1 MILCEALLDAMTFW
15 VHGYRNVTA
24 SYGTAGFTAD
34 HLTAFQHY
42 GVERVLIAYDRDEA
56 GDRAARAL
64 AEALQDAGLSCYRL
78 LFPQGMDA
86 NQYALES
93 DSPQKS
99 LGGVIRN
106 AQWWGEGSVQA
117 EPQVETELPPLAAK
131 AAIAESQDQ
140 PKPESEPAPELEE
153 RLPAQAQ
160 PEMAKPLN
168 VTVDDD
174 TRELTLICG
183 PRSYRVRG
191 LDKNKTPE
199 TLKVNVL
206 ARCEEHLH
214 VDTFDL
220 YAAKLRQA
228 FIKSVAV
235 EFMVEEN

>member
-1 MILCEALLDAMTFW
+1 TAKHLYLPGAHHGVWNVQGLRHQKEVILCEALLDAMTFW

-34 HLTAFQHY
+34 HLAAFQHY

-64 AEALQDAGLSCYRL
+64 AEELQDAGLSCYRL

-106 AQWWGEGSVQA
+106 AQWWGEGSV
-117 EPQVETELPPLAAK
+117 ETEPDLPPLAAQ
-131 AAIAESQDQ
+131 AAIAESHSQS
-140 PKPESEPAPELEE
+140 KSEPAPAPAPEE
-153 RLPAQAQ
+153 MLPAQAQ

-168 VTVDDD
+168 VTINDD
-174 TRELTLICG
+174 TRELTLTCG

-191 LDKNKTPE
+191 LEKNKTPE
-199 TLKVNVL
+199 TL
-206 ARCEEHLH
+206 
-214 VDTFDL
+214 
-220 YAAKLRQA
+220 
-228 FIKSVAV
+228 
-235 EFMVEEN
+235 